1 VDIGFTTITFAS
13 SNKRT
18 DYLIEMILSELKK
31 FRRALTNTM
40 LRHEKE
46 KYINS
51 FGYQLSDNEFKTSY
65 LGEGYF
71 YDSGASIHKDM
82 ERLRS
87 ISKREIVAILH
98 DIFNPLKMG
107 VTSSGRY
114 SKMDTMM
121 DSITAILKNI
131 K

>member
-1 VDIGFTTITFAS
+1 
-13 SNKRT
+13 
-18 DYLIEMILSELKK
+18 
-31 FRRALTNTM
+31 M
-40 LRHEKE
+40 LRNEKE
-46 KYINS
+46 KYLNGI
-51 FGYQLSDNEFKTSY
+51 GYQLSDNEFKTSY

-87 ISKREIVAILH
+87 ISKREIVAILQ